1 MPRSSKLQIVCAAWL
16 GVVCGLAASSEA
28 AELTEIFQPTTKPNT
43 LSADQVVDR
52 AFANLFVPDF
62 MMSIETVRTNPAGQ
76 RERAVFRVLRR
87 VVNGSLRIL
96 TESLEPESI
105 AGTRVLQVERPD
117 GIEQTY
123 AFVRSLGR
131 EPFET
136 TYRLAD
142 PFLCTW
148 FEQEG
153 IAPTEAGVD
162 FGGRHE
168 VLARRPDEVS
178 GERVQRITVRPMI
191 ARGYDRI
198 ELVIADRDFA
208 ILEYLHY
215 VGASDLEPSLIARA
229 DRKDMITLDG
239 HVLPSMI
246 RYEDRLSRD
255 VILVTIEHAQL
266 PPEIPN
272 ILFEP
277 RSFHRARTDR
287 VPAADLEQ

>member
-1 MPRSSKLQIVCAAWL
+1 
-16 GVVCGLAASSEA
+16 
-28 AELTEIFQPTTKPNT
+28 
-43 LSADQVVDR
+43 
-52 AFANLFVPDF
+52 
-62 MMSIETVRTNPAGQ
+62 MMSIETVRTGRSGQ

-87 VVNGSLRIL
+87 SVNGSLRIL

-123 AFVRSLGR
+123 AYVRSLGR

-136 TYRLAD
+136 TFRLAD

-148 FEQEG
+148 FEQTDRSPSAELIG
-153 IAPTEAGVD
+153 M
-162 FGGRHE
+162 GGRHE
-168 VLARRPDEVS
+168 ILARRPDVLD

-191 ARGYDRI
+191 ERGYDRI
-198 ELVIADRDFA
+198 ELAIAERDFA

-215 VGASDLEPSLIARA
+215 VAPGDREASLIARA
-229 DRKDMITLDG
+229 DRSDMILLDK
-239 HVLPSMI
+239 HVLPERI
-246 RYEDRLSRD
+246 RYEDRVNGD
-255 VILVTIEHAQL
+255 VIAVTIRHATL
-266 PPEIPN
+266 PRQIPN

-287 VPAADLEQ
+287 VPKADLEQ